1 MKRKRALLLAGVL
14 AGAVFA
20 TAAVQDG
27 RAIGKML
34 RESVAALKDPLSL
47 IADRSPGAR
56 GSAALLLTKNGP
68 HERVLSSVRD
78 RDPVPE
84 QDNPFAAGAPDE
96 FAGNPLPTDGNPLAG
111 TPLGGAGSP
120 DFTRPFSAIPSVF
133 PSGRSGGLPS
143 SANSPAPGA
152 GSTPPPDASSAPGA
166 PLPPILISS
175 PSDPQPDPPQPGPPN
190 PDTPSPTDPDPPPSS
205 PLLPTTPISIPE
217 PATWTMMV
225 LGLLAAG
232 ASARRRGRA

>member
-27 RAIGKML
+27 RAIGKVL

-78 RDPVPE
+78 RDPVPQ
-84 QDNPFAAGAPDE
+84 QDNPFASGAPDQ
-96 FAGNPLPTDGNPLAG
+96 FAGSPLPTDGNPLAG

-120 DFTRPFSAIPSVF
+120 DFTRPFSAIPAVF
-133 PSGRSGGLPS
+133 PFT
-143 SANSPAPGA
+143 GA
-152 GSTPPPDASSAPGA
+152 GSTPSSTGAPTPGNGSPSIPGDASAPGA
-166 PLPPILISS
+166 ALPPINISS
-175 PSDPQPDPPQPGPPN
+175 PSNPPSPGAPQPDPPPPGS
-190 PDTPSPTDPDPPPSS
+190 PSPPDPPGS
-205 PLLPTTPISIPE
+205 PLLPTPPTSIPE

-232 ASARRRGRA
+232 ASARRRCRA

>member
-27 RAIGKML
+27 RAIGKVL

-84 QDNPFAAGAPDE
+84 QDNPFAAGAPDQ

-120 DFTRPFSAIPSVF
+120 DFTRPFSAIPAVF
-133 PSGRSGGLPS
+133 PFT
-143 SANSPAPGA
+143 GA
-152 GSTPPPDASSAPGA
+152 GSTPSSTGAPAPGNGSPSIPGDASAPGA
-166 PLPPILISS
+166 PLPPINISS
-175 PSDPQPDPPQPGPPN
+175 PSNPSPGAPQPDPPPPG
-190 PDTPSPTDPDPPPSS
+190 SPLPPDPPGS
-205 PLLPTTPISIPE
+205 PLLPTPPTSIPE
-217 PATWTMMV
+217 PATWTLMV

-232 ASARRRGRA
+232 ASARRRCRA